1 MPNGD
6 TLAFQNR
13 LTCGM
18 NLQFGVVDGRA
29 VLVHPQ
35 GDRVTDV
42 ERVSD
47 GTLSSDPLDCFA
59 NWARLRR
66 LAETCVDAGTTVSP
80 SDFDAP
86 SPRARQIFGIGLN
99 YRAHAV
105 ETGAPIPDSPLT
117 FTKFSS
123 SINAPFGDIP
133 VTVPTCDWEVELVV
147 VIGNG
152 GRDIVKENGW
162 QAVAGVCVG
171 QDVSDRLLQRATQP
185 PQFNLGKSRRGYTP
199 FGPWLVDAHTL
210 ANRDNLTVSC
220 TVNDVEKQRGS
231 TDDLIFDVPT
241 IVAYLSSIVELLP
254 GDVIFTGTPSGVGGA
269 RKPPEFLQPGDVVV
283 STLHG
288 VASITNHCV

>member
-1 MPNGD
+1 MK
-6 TLAFQNR
+6 
-13 LTCGM
+13 
-18 NLQFGVVDGRA
+18 LQFGVVNGRA
-29 VLVHPQ
+29 VLVHP
-35 GDRVTDV
+35 GGNRVSDV
-42 ERVSD
+42 ERISG
-47 GTLSSDPLDCFA
+47 GTLPSTPLECFA
-59 NWARLRR
+59 NWAGLRT
-66 LAETCVDAGTTVSP
+66 LADTCTDPGSSVTST
-80 SDFDAP
+80 DFAAP
-86 SPRARQIFGIGLN
+86 SPQARQIFGIGLN
-99 YRAHAV
+99 YREHAA

-117 FTKFSS
+117 FTKFPS

-147 VIGNG
+147 VIGSG
-152 GRDIVKENGW
+152 GRDISKADGW

-210 ANRDNLTVSC
+210 SERDNLTVSC
-220 TVNDVEKQRGS
+220 TVNGVEKQRGS

-241 IVAYLSSIVELLP
+241 IVAYLSTIVELLP

-269 RKPPEFLQPGDVVV
+269 RKPPEFLQPGDVVM

-288 VASITNHCV
+288 LSSITNHCI